1 MKIYQ
6 VMVFN
11 AIVLIIIGVYGYVIS
26 ESLTALIAPAIG
38 VLLILLAI
46 PVKSGKGAAA
56 TVGSVVTG
64 ITSVMFFI
72 VGFIRG
78 NSLIIIMAVVS
89 LAAVMFYISNFA
101 KQKSHE

>member
-1 MKIYQ
+1 MKIHQ

-11 AIVLIIIGVYGYVIS
+11 AIVLIIIGTYGYVIS
-26 ESLTALIAPAIG
+26 GSLTALIAPAIG
-38 VLLILLAI
+38 VLLILLAL

-64 ITSVMFFI
+64 ITTIIFFI
-72 VGFIRG
+72 IGFIRG

-89 LAAVMFYISNFA
+89 LAAVIFYVSNSVR
-101 KQKSHE
+101 QKSQE

>member
-1 MKIYQ
+1 MA
-6 VMVFN
+6 FN

-46 PVKSGKGAAA
+46 PVKSGKDAAA

-64 ITSVMFFI
+64 ITTVMFFVI
-72 VGFIRG
+72 GFIRG

>member
-11 AIVLIIIGVYGYVIS
+11 AIVLIIIGAYGYVIS
-26 ESLTALIAPAIG
+26 GSLTALIAPAIG

-46 PVKSGKGAAA
+46 PVKSGKGAAVI
-56 TVGSVVTG
+56 VGSVVTG
-64 ITSVMFFI
+64 VTTVIFFI
-72 VGFIRG
+72 IGFIRG

-89 LAAVMFYISNFA
+89 LAAVMFYVSNFT
-101 KQKSHE
+101 KQNSQE

>member
-1 MKIYQ
+1 
-6 VMVFN
+6 MVFN

>member
-6 VMVFN
+6 VMFFN
-11 AIVLIIIGVYGYVIS
+11 AIVLIVIGTYGYVIS
-26 ESLTALIAPAIG
+26 GSLTALIAPAIG

-46 PVKSGKGAAA
+46 PVKSGKGTAT

-64 ITSVMFFI
+64 IATVMFFVI
-72 VGFIRG
+72 GFIRG

-89 LAAVMFYISNFA
+89 LAAVIFYVSNFT
-101 KQKSHE
+101 KQKSQE

>member
-1 MKIYQ
+1 
-6 VMVFN
+6 MVFN

-56 TVGSVVTG
+56 TVGSVVTS